1 MDTIITKE
9 DDCNNPT
16 CETKILKPFSSR
28 KNTNRPS
35 VDQFSK
41 KQYLGSNAKKKKKLD
56 SKWNFVTFQ
65 LLKAHRCKNLKNVVI
80 GHLNVNSLRKK
91 FVAVEELIKK

>member
-1 MDTIITKE
+1 M
-9 DDCNNPT
+9 
-16 CETKILKPFSSR
+16 
-28 KNTNRPS
+28 
-35 VDQFSK
+35 Q
-41 KQYLGSNAKKKKKLD
+41 KKKKKKKFD